1 MPQISFMVDGR
12 KRETDKGQLGLFKK
26 GNYVLKLL
34 LSHFT
39 SP

>member
-12 KRETDKGQLGLFKK
+12 KSDPPKGQNGLFKK

-34 LSHFT
+34 LSLFT
-39 SP
+39 SS